1 MSGFYYDLNIRMD
14 DNTLTITD
22 LSALRD
28 IIDVACSRGAFRA
41 NEMTTVGAIYTK
53 LESFLEQVVHKAGKE
68 LHASQQ
74 GESND

>member
-14 DNTLTITD
+14 DNKLTITD

-53 LESFLEQVVHKAGKE
+53 LESFLEQVVHKAGEE